1 MRINDAIEKANT
13 GQGIRR
19 SNWHDD
25 ICIVPTD
32 TDKCCFIVENGTTIS
47 PRWNPKRE
55 DLLATN
61 WALA

>member
-1 MRINDAIEKANT
+1 MEITEAIEKANT

-19 SNWHDD
+19 SNWSDD

-32 TDKCCFIVENGTTIS
+32 TDRCCLIVEDETTLS

-55 DLLATN
+55 DLIANDWVLV
-61 WALA
+61 